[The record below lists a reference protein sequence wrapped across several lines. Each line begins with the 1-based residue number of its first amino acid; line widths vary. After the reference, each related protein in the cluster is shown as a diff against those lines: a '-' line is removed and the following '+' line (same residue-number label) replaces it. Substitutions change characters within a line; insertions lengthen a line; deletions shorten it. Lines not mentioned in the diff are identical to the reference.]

1 VLRPPQR
8 MEGFP
13 RINRLKAAAR
23 PRPIDLGTS
32 VTANG
37 GIQVDIGQTR
47 YVLDPHSHVR
57 ADYTFVSHAH
67 MDHMHRPSRSE
78 KIIASSETGE
88 LARARGYDLGATT
101 EVAEGVEILDS
112 GHILGSR
119 AIRIQDEV
127 YYTGDASG
135 RSRAFLGKCKTRKA
149 RVLVM
154 ETTYGSPEYV
164 FPPTAK
170 LVKDV
175 NSLVASAYDRGVP
188 VVLMGY
194 PLGKAQLL
202 SYFFSSWD
210 PIIYH
215 DSVATMNRIHVEHGV
230 KLKAGTTFDHARDK
244 DRLPRG
250 PWLMISPM
258 SSGRSRLM
266 AHLKKEYGAI
276 LVAFSGWALGTGYRY
291 TMGADYSFPLS
302 DHCDY
307 EELVKLVQAVSPEMV
322 YTVHGFATEFAQDLR
337 RMGFSARPL
346 AAYQSSLSDYLRV

>member
-1 VLRPPQR
+1 
-8 MEGFP
+8 MGG
-13 RINRLKAAAR
+13 A
-23 PRPIDLGTS
+23 S

-37 GIQVDIGQTR
+37 GIQVELGQTR
-47 YVLDPHSHVR
+47 YVLDPHSR
-57 ADYTFVSHAH
+57 SRSDYTFVSHAH
-67 MDHMHRPSRSE
+67 LDHMHSPSKNERV
-78 KIIASSETGE
+78 IASSVTGE
-88 LARARGYDLGATT
+88 LAKARGYDLGSTME
-101 EVAEGVEILDS
+101 EVEGVELLDS

-135 RSRAFLGKCKTRKA
+135 RTRAFLSKCRTRQA
-149 RVLVM
+149 RILVM

-164 FPPTAK
+164 FPSTAK
-170 LVKDV
+170 LVKEV
-175 NSLVASAYDRGVP
+175 NSLIASAYDRGVP

-215 DSVATMNRIHVEHGV
+215 QSVAAMNKIHVDHGV
-230 KLKAGTTFDHARDK
+230 QLKPGRTFDPDRDRE
-244 DRLPRG
+244 RLPHG
-250 PWLMISPM
+250 PWVMVSPM

-276 LVAFSGWALGTGYRY
+276 LVAFSGWALGSGYRY

-307 EELVKLVQAVSPEMV
+307 EELVNLVQAVSPEMV
-322 YTVHGFATEFAQDLR
+322 YTVHGFAAEFARDLR

-346 AAYQSSLSDYLRV
+346 AAYQSSLSDFVKV

>member
-1 VLRPPQR
+1 
-8 MEGFP
+8 
-13 RINRLKAAAR
+13 
-23 PRPIDLGTS
+23 LGGAS

-37 GIQVDIGQTR
+37 GIQVELGETR
-47 YVLDPHSHVR
+47 YVLDPRSHVR

-67 MDHMHRPSRSE
+67 IDHMHTPAKGERV
-78 KIIASSETGE
+78 IASSATGE
-88 LARARGYDLGATT
+88 LARARGYDLGSTT
-101 EVAEGVEILDS
+101 EEAEGVELLDS

-119 AIRIQDEV
+119 AIRIGDEV

-135 RSRAFLGKCKTRKA
+135 RTRAFLGKCRTRHA
-149 RVLVM
+149 RILVM

-170 LVKDV
+170 LVKEV
-175 NSLVASAYDRGVP
+175 NSLISSAFDRGVP

-210 PIIYH
+210 PMIYH
-215 DSVATMNRIHVEHGV
+215 QSVATMNKIHIDHGV
-230 KLKAGTTFDHARDK
+230 PLKPGRTFDPNRDR
-244 DRLPRG
+244 DSLPRG
-250 PWLMISPM
+250 PWVMVSPM

-266 AHLKKEYGAI
+266 AHLKKQHGAI
-276 LVAFSGWALGTGYRY
+276 LVAFSGWALGSGYRH

-307 EELVKLVQAVSPEMV
+307 EELVRLVQAVSPEMV
-322 YTVHGFATEFAQDLR
+322 YTVHGFAAEFARDLR
-337 RMGFSARPL
+337 KMGFSARPL
-346 AAYQSSLSDYLRV
+346 AAYQSSLSDYHV

>member
-1 VLRPPQR
+1 
-8 MEGFP
+8 MEGISDFD
-13 RINRLKAAAR
+13 RLKAVTTASSL
-23 PRPIDLGTS
+23 DLGTS

-37 GIQVDIGQTR
+37 GIQVELGETR

-57 ADYTFVSHAH
+57 ADFTFVSHAH
-67 MDHMHRPSRSE
+67 IDHMHRPSKSE
-78 KIIASSETGE
+78 RIIASSVTGE
-88 LARARGYDLGATT
+88 LAMARGYDLGTT
-101 EVAEGVEILDS
+101 LEEAEGVELLDS

-135 RSRAFLGKCKTRKA
+135 RTRAFLGKCRTRQA
-149 RVLVM
+149 RILVM

-175 NSLVASAYDRGVP
+175 NSLISSAYDRGVP

-210 PIIYH
+210 PMIYH
-215 DSVATMNRIHVEHGV
+215 ASVAAMNRIHIDHGV
-230 KLKAGTTFDHARDK
+230 KLKEGTTFDPEKDR

-250 PWLMISPM
+250 PWVMVSPM

-276 LVAFSGWALGTGYRY
+276 LVAFSGWALGSGYRY

-307 EELVKLVQAVSPEMV
+307 QELVNLARSVSPEMI
-322 YTVHGFATEFAQDLR
+322 YTVHGFASEFARDLR
-337 RMGFSARPL
+337 KMGFSARPL
-346 AAYQSSLSDYLRV
+346 SAYQSSLSDF

>member
-1 VLRPPQR
+1 
-8 MEGFP
+8 MGG
-13 RINRLKAAAR
+13 A
-23 PRPIDLGTS
+23 S

-37 GIQVDIGQTR
+37 GIQVDLGDTR

-67 MDHMHRPSRSE
+67 IDHMHSPARNERV
-78 KIIASSETGE
+78 IASSATRE
-88 LARARGYDLGATT
+88 LAKARGYDLGDTT
-101 EVAEGVEILDS
+101 EEVEGVELLDS

-119 AIRIQDEV
+119 AIRITDEV

-135 RSRAFLGKCKTRKA
+135 RTRAFLGRCKTRQA
-149 RVLVM
+149 RILVM

-175 NSLVASAYDRGVP
+175 NSLIASAYERGAP

-202 SYFFSSWD
+202 SYFFSSWE
-210 PIIYH
+210 PMIYH
-215 DSVATMNRIHVEHGV
+215 EKVATMNRIHIAHGV
-230 KLKAGTTFDHARDK
+230 PLKAGTTFDPEKGK

-250 PWLMISPM
+250 PWVMIGPM
-258 SSGRSRLM
+258 ASGRSRLM

-276 LVAFSGWALGTGYRY
+276 LVAFSGWALGRGYKY
-291 TMGADYSFPLS
+291 TVGADYSFPLS

-307 EELVKLVQAVSPEMV
+307 DELVKLAQAVSPEMV
-322 YTVHGFATEFAQDLR
+322 YTVHGFAAEFARDLKK
-337 RMGFSARPL
+337 MGFSARPL
-346 AAYQSSLSDYLRV
+346 AAYQASLTDFASV

>member
-1 VLRPPQR
+1 
-8 MEGFP
+8 M
-13 RINRLKAAAR
+13 
-23 PRPIDLGTS
+23 S
-32 VTANG
+32 ANG
-37 GIQVDIGQTR
+37 GIQVDLGGTR
-47 YVLDPHSHVR
+47 FVLDPHGQVR

-67 MDHMHRPSRSE
+67 IDHMHSPSKSE
-78 KIIASSETGE
+78 KIIASPETQE
-88 LARARGYDLGATT
+88 LAKARGYDLGRTVE
-101 EVAEGVEILDS
+101 EVEGVELLDS

-135 RSRAFLGKCKTRKA
+135 RQRAFLGKCRTRQA

-154 ETTYGSPEYV
+154 ETTYGTPEYV
-164 FPPTAK
+164 FPSTAK

-175 NSLVASAYDRGVP
+175 NALISSAYDRGIP

-215 DSVATMNRIHVEHGV
+215 DNVAAMNKIHIAHGV
-230 KLKAGTTFDHARDK
+230 PLRPGRRFDPAK
-244 DRLPRG
+244 DADTLPHG
-250 PWLMISPM
+250 PWVMVSPM
-258 SSGRSRLM
+258 ASGRSRLM
-266 AHLKKEYGAI
+266 AHLKKKYGAV
-276 LVAFSGWALGTGYRY
+276 LVAFSGWALGSGYKY

-307 EELVKLVQAVSPEMV
+307 QELVELVQAVSPEMV
-322 YTVHGFATEFAQDLR
+322 YTVHGFAAEFARDLR
-337 RMGFSARPL
+337 QMGFSARPL
-346 AAYQSSLSDYLRV
+346 GGYQSQLSEFSRPV